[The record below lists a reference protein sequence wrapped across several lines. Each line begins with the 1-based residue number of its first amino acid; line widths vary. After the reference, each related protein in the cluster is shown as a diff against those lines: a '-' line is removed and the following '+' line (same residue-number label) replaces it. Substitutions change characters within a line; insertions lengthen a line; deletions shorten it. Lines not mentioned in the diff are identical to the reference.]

1 VIRSEKITN
10 IMQQLLQCIPNFS
23 EGRDKEVI
31 EKIADAVRAINGVRL
46 LDVSPNADHNRTV
59 LTFVGFPDAVAEAA
73 FAATAR
79 AVELINMEQQKGE
92 HPRIGAMDVVP
103 FVPISGM
110 TMDDA
115 VKIANRVGKRIAGE
129 LAVPVY
135 LYSAAASTSA
145 RKRLPDVRQGQY
157 EGLKETIGNPER
169 KPDYGEPRMHPTAG
183 ATAVGARPPLI
194 AFNVNLGTANLSIA
208 KTIAKGVRESSGG
221 LMNVQALGVDLAE
234 QGIAQVSMNLL
245 DYTKTPIH
253 RAYELVRLE
262 AERYG
267 VPVVASEIVGLVPLD
282 ALLGVADFYLR
293 LDGFTRSQVL
303 EARLL
308 EDE

>member
-1 VIRSEKITN
+1 
-10 IMQQLLQCIPNFS
+10 MQQLLQSIPNFS
-23 EGRDKEVI
+23 EGRRPDVI
-31 EKIADAVRAINGVRL
+31 EKVAEAVRAVEGVRL
-46 LDVSPNADHNRTV
+46 LDVSPNPDHNRTV
-59 LTFVGFPDAVAEAA
+59 LTFVGPPDAVAEAA

-79 AVELINMEQQKGE
+79 AVKLIDMEEHKGE

-110 TMDDA
+110 TMDAA
-115 VKIANRVGKRIAGE
+115 VKIANTVARRISDE
-129 LAVPVY
+129 LNVPTY
-135 LYSAAASTSA
+135 LYSAAATTPT

-157 EGLKETIGNPER
+157 EGLKTAITKPER
-169 KPDYGEPRMHPTAG
+169 KPDYGDPKMHPSAG

-194 AFNVNLGTANLSIA
+194 AFNVNLGTANLQIA

-234 QGIAQVSMNLL
+234 QGIVQVSMNLL

-253 RAYELVRLE
+253 RAYELVRIE

-267 VPVVASEIVGLVPLD
+267 VSVVASEIVGLVPLD
-282 ALLGVADFYLR
+282 ALLGAVDHYLR
-293 LDGFTRSQVL
+293 LDNFTRNQVL

-308 EDE
+308 EEA